1 MNSRTLF
8 GDLRSDLIAASLEF
22 AGTIMFLI
30 IGLGGI
36 QAAATSSQLLSAES
50 NPSTGLQSTNAVKS
64 IDQLLYISTSMGLG
78 LLVAVW
84 LFYRVTGGVFNPAVS
99 TALLLVG
106 TISPVRFVLY
116 CLAQLGGAIV
126 ASAILLGLTPG
137 QLVVTP
143 SLGPGVN
150 PAQGMFI
157 EMFLTSFL
165 VFAVLM
171 LAAEKHRSTAFAP
184 IGIGLTLFSCHLFG
198 VLYTG
203 AGMNAARSFGPAVV
217 SGFNHDQWIYWV
229 GPFLGS
235 LLATALYAFLKH
247 VKYWKLNPD
256 QDIDD
261 FRHSPDDPVAR
272 ARSLNISVGSRSNGN
287 SNRVASSDQEPTDG
301 GGMYSPHDTTEW
313 YHSPGATSATGNR
326 VNEKAGAG
334 LVETV

>member
-1 MNSRTLF
+1 MENDNATRPGKEERKLRWKPQMNSRTLF
-8 GDLRSDLIAASLEF
+8 GGIKSDLIAASLEF
-22 AGTIMFLI
+22 AGTIVFLL

-36 QAAATSSQLLSAES
+36 QAAATSGQLLSTAS
-50 NPSTGLQSTNAVKS
+50 QSTNGVKS
-64 IDQLLYISTSMGLG
+64 IDQLLYISASMGLG

-84 LFYRVTGGVFNPAVS
+84 LFYRVTGGVFNPAIS

-116 CLAQLGGAIV
+116 CLAQLVGAIV

-137 QLVVTP
+137 PLVVTP

-150 PAQGMFI
+150 PTQGVFI

-217 SGFNHDQWIYWV
+217 SGFNHDQWVYWV

-261 FRHSPDDPVAR
+261 FVRGPV
-272 ARSLNISVGSRSNGN
+272 SR
-287 SNRVASSDQEPTDG
+287 DG
-301 GGMYSPHDTTEW
+301 
-313 YHSPGATSATGNR
+313 
-326 VNEKAGAG
+326 VF
-334 LVETV
+334 

>member
-8 GDLRSDLIAASLEF
+8 GDIRNDLLAAALEF
-22 AGTIMFLI
+22 VGTIVFLI

-36 QAAATSSQLLSAES
+36 QAAATSSSLLAAASGTSSGAQSA
-50 NPSTGLQSTNAVKS
+50 NAVAS
-64 IDQLLYISTSMGLG
+64 IEQLLYISASMGLG

-106 TISPVRFVLY
+106 TINPVRFVLY
-116 CLAQLGGAIV
+116 CLAQLVGAIV
-126 ASAILLGLTPG
+126 ASGILLGLTGGP
-137 QLVVTP
+137 LVVTP
-143 SLGPGVN
+143 SLGQNVN
-150 PAQGMFI
+150 PAQGVFI

-217 SGFNHDQWIYWV
+217 SGFSHDHWVYWV

-247 VKYWKLNPD
+247 VKYWELNPD
-256 QDIDD
+256 QDVDD
-261 FRHSPDDPVAR
+261 YVRPLTVPQSPVQRLTPRTDAVPRRPCRAR
-272 ARSLNISVGSRSNGN
+272 ALSELERRL
-287 SNRVASSDQEPTDG
+287 AWPW
-301 GGMYSPHDTTEW
+301 PW
-313 YHSPGATSATGNR
+313 
-326 VNEKAGAG
+326 
-334 LVETV
+334 